1 MAYERTASFSNFSS
15 AVAVPTY
22 FDSVVCFS
30 RPWVLTKPKFRLAF
44 VQPSALQG
52 NGNRFSRRNAPKQP
66 TRNTVGKKRVRQE
79 DMDFDYLSANLLPR
93 PDFFN
98 DLNCRVPARWGS
110 SDGYE
115 VSLLP
120 PGHDAWVVGDEP
132 VVVIHI
138 SGMAN
143 YAKPA

>member
-1 MAYERTASFSNFSS
+1 MRVGAILLGKTNTPELTMAYERTASFSNFSS

-79 DMDFDYLSANLLPR
+79 DMDFDYLFGNFLPR

-98 DLNCRVPARWGS
+98 DLNCRVVRLRFVDS
-110 SDGYE
+110 F
-115 VSLLP
+115 L
-120 PGHDAWVVGDEP
+120 
-132 VVVIHI
+132 
-138 SGMAN
+138 
-143 YAKPA
+143 